1 VRVVLDTNVWISAI
15 LLPGAT
21 ADRAVLAVL
30 AGKATALIS
39 EPLVAEVI
47 RVLGRKFSR
56 DREQLARVAIFLND
70 LAEPVTPRNRVHEL
84 SDEPDNRVLEC
95 ALAGRADLIVTGD
108 RAMLRLGQYEGIEII
123 SLRAFL
129 ERLEK

>member
-1 VRVVLDTNVWISAI
+1 VRIVLDTNVWVSAI

-21 ADRAVLAVL
+21 ADLAVLAVL
-30 AGKATALIS
+30 AGKATALVS
-39 EPLVAEVI
+39 KPFVAEVI

-70 LAEPVTPRNRVHEL
+70 IAEPVTPRNRVHEL
-84 SDEPDNRVLEC
+84 SDEPDDRVLEC
-95 ALAGRADLIVTGD
+95 AVAGRADLIVTGD
-108 RAMLRLGQYEGIEII
+108 RATLRLGQCQGIEII
-123 SLRAFL
+123 SLRALL